1 MAVNIIIDIILI
13 GILAVGAIIGVK
25 RGFILTIAKP
35 VKTFAAIFTA
45 YALSSPFA
53 TAIVQPLIQ
62 PPITNEIAKY
72 LSKKC
77 ADISAQNANTKLPTL
92 LKYAAGK
99 AGVDVTALTG
109 ENSEQYIQS
118 LVDNL
123 ASPAIHI
130 IAVIIAFIALYFL
143 SKLLYTFVVSVVNS
157 TLDHGVVGTLNKVL
171 GCVFTTFFA
180 FVVAWGLT
188 TVFGAV
194 ISLPAVANTKWGSEF
209 SGGYIYQ
216 FFKSFTPI
224 DLLLSF

>member
-1 MAVNIIIDIILI
+1 MATNVIIDIILI
-13 GILAVGAIIGVK
+13 GILVVGGIIGFK

-45 YALSSPFA
+45 YALASPFA

-62 PPITNEIAKY
+62 PPITNEIAGY
-72 LSKKC
+72 LAKKC
-77 ADISAQNANTKLPTL
+77 ADITAQNANQKLPTL

-99 AGVDVTALTG
+99 SGIDVASLTG
-109 ENSEQYIQS
+109 ENSQQYIQS

-130 IAVIIAFIALYFL
+130 IAVIISFVALFFL
-143 SKLLYTFVVSVVNS
+143 AKLLYSLLVSMVNS
-157 TLDHGVVGTLNKVL
+157 TLDHGVVGTLNRTL
-171 GCVFTTFFA
+171 GCIFTTFFA
-180 FVVAWGLT
+180 FVIAWGLT
-188 TVFGAV
+188 TIFGCIV
-194 ISLPAVANTKWGSEF
+194 NLPAVAKTEWGSEF
-209 SGGYIYQ
+209 TGGYIYR